1 MWLLPAID
9 RLAVFAST
17 TYYRLKID
25 GEPLPASGPVLLVAN
40 HPNSLMDPALVISS
54 AGRPVRFLAKAPL
67 FRDPVVGWLV
77 RGAGSIPVYRVQD
90 DPSQM
95 ARNDDAFRAAHD
107 ALAADAAVGIF
118 PEGISHDNPAL
129 APMKTG
135 AARIALGA
143 AGRIGVFPIVPVGLS
158 FRARDRF
165 RSDALVRVGAPVPW
179 EDLADGPGGSE
190 QARELTRR
198 IAAALADLTLNL
210 GSWED
215 APLVRWAAEIHA
227 AHHAPHADEST
238 RFASERAAG
247 RLLEAA
253 RAGGLP
259 GWEVVARDVRRHAAV
274 LEGLGLRPHE
284 LTIRTDARAAAR
296 WSARQLGF
304 LTVHGLV
311 GAAGSALFYVPYRL
325 TGVIVDRLRLATDL
339 RATYRV
345 VGGGIFFAA
354 WIALIVGVV
363 AWSMGLVE
371 GLVTLAVLP
380 PLAIYTRRFH
390 DRWQQ
395 LREQARQWIVLR
407 PRERLRAR
415 LLRRQQALAERLEA
429 VRIATAHEPD
439 PPASVSP

>member
-1 MWLLPAID
+1 MWLLPVID
-9 RLAVFAST
+9 RLAQFAST
-17 TYYRLKID
+17 TYYRMQRE
-25 GEPLPASGPVLLVAN
+25 GERVPPTGPVLLVAN

-67 FRDPVVGWLV
+67 FRDPVVGWMV

-90 DPSQM
+90 DPAQM
-95 ARNDDAFRAAHD
+95 ARNDEAFRAAHE
-107 ALAADAAVGIF
+107 ALVGNAAIGIF

-143 AGRIGVFPIVPVGLS
+143 AERIGVFPIVPVGLS
-158 FRARDRF
+158 FRAKDRF
-165 RSDALVRVGAPVPW
+165 RSDALVRVGAPVEW
-179 EDLADGPGGSE
+179 ADLADGPRGAD

-198 IAAALADLTLNL
+198 IAAGLAELTLNL
-210 GSWED
+210 ESWED

-227 AHHAPHADEST
+227 ACYVRNADEGV
-238 RFASERAAG
+238 RFASERTAG

-253 RAGGLP
+253 RAGGLA
-259 GWEVVARDVRRHAAV
+259 GWEIVARDVRKHAAV

-296 WSARQLGF
+296 WSLRQLGF
-304 LTVHGLV
+304 LTVHGLA
-311 GAAGSALFYVPYRL
+311 GAAGSLLFYTPYRL

-345 VGGGIFFAA
+345 VGGGLFFTVWIVLIAA
-354 WIALIVGVV
+354 LV
-363 AWSMGLVE
+363 AWSAGV
-371 GLVTLAVLP
+371 GAALVTLALLP
-380 PLAIYTRRFH
+380 PLAVYTRRFH
-390 DRWQQ
+390 DRWQR
-395 LREQARQWIVLR
+395 LREQARHWIVLR

-429 VRIATAHEPD
+429 VRAAAAELE
-439 PPASVSP
+439 PPASVTP